1 MEFILLFIRVILS
14 TIAICLPIGG
24 LIYLLLHYVVLPF
37 ILNLHIQTNRI
48 ELTEIYATAESVISI
63 ECTLYEK
70 YFETNTTADIQSLSN
85 SEFLNIY
92 NDLSMRCLKSFS
104 ENFWRA
110 AEVYVT
116 REELQTYITQ
126 RVFNYLH
133 SKIRVS
139 DDVEEE
145 EE

>member
-1 MEFILLFIRVILS
+1 MQFITLFIEVILAA
-14 TIAICLPIGG
+14 IAICMPLGV
-24 LIYLLLHYVVLPF
+24 LLFLLLHYLTLPF
-37 ILNLHIQTNRI
+37 IREMHMQKNRM

-63 ECTLYEK
+63 ECALYEK
-70 YFETNTTADIQSLSN
+70 YFETNTTSDLQSLSN

-92 NDLSMRCLKSFS
+92 NDLSMRCLKAFS

-126 RVFNYLH
+126 RTFNYLH

-139 DDVEEE
+139 DEDEEAE
-145 EE
+145 